1 VVGTI
6 GEASNLI
13 PLLSTDSP
21 SHEVASY
28 LYNGLVKYDKN
39 LELAGDLAERWTVSP
54 DGLTIT
60 FHLRLNVRW
69 HDGHPFTSRD
79 VAYTYR
85 VTVDPLTPTAYA
97 EDFRQVTSLTTPDP
111 YTVVVRYDRPFAPAL
126 SSWAVSI
133 LPAHLLE
140 GKEITRSLLIRHPV
154 GTGPYRFRDW
164 VAGERIVLEA
174 NDDYFEGRPHIDRYV
189 IRVIP
194 DSATMFMEL
203 KAGGIDM
210 MDLTPVQYA
219 RQSDTAEFRSRF
231 NRYRYPASRYTYMG
245 YNLTKPLFAD
255 RRVRQALTMAINKD
269 ELVHG
274 VQFGL
279 GRAAHGPFKP
289 DTWADNPQL
298 KDIPYDPQGARR
310 LLAEAGWRPGGDG
323 ILLRQG
329 KPFRFTVLTNQG
341 NAERLKGAQIIQQRL
356 REVGI
361 DMQIRQVEWAS
372 FMLNFIDT
380 RDFEAVILGW
390 STTPDPDIFDIWHSS
405 KTGPKELNFIGYKNP
420 EVDRLLEQ
428 GRRTFD
434 QGQRQLAYWRIQEI
448 LVTDQPYTFLFVP
461 DSLVAVSRRVRG
473 IKPAPAGIGH
483 NIIQWYVP
491 KSEQLR

>member
-1 VVGTI
+1 
-6 GEASNLI
+6 
-13 PLLSTDSP
+13 
-21 SHEVASY
+21 
-28 LYNGLVKYDKN
+28 
-39 LELAGDLAERWTVSP
+39 
-54 DGLTIT
+54 
-60 FHLRLNVRW
+60 
-69 HDGHPFTSRD
+69 
-79 VAYTYR
+79 
-85 VTVDPLTPTAYA
+85 
-97 EDFRQVTSLTTPDP
+97 
-111 YTVVVRYDRPFAPAL
+111 
-126 SSWAVSI
+126 
-133 LPAHLLE
+133 
-140 GKEITRSLLIRHPV
+140 
-154 GTGPYRFRDW
+154 
-164 VAGERIVLEA
+164 
-174 NDDYFEGRPHIDRYV
+174 
-189 IRVIP
+189 
-194 DSATMFMEL
+194 
-203 KAGGIDM
+203 
-210 MDLTPVQYA
+210 TPVQYA

-279 GRAAHGPFKP
+279 GRTAHGPFKP

-323 ILLRQG
+323 ILHRQG

-434 QGQRQLAYWRIQEI
+434 QSQRQRAYWRIQEM